1 MAKFLTMYDQLGIT
15 KPKLFTDSKM
25 LMNDLFGS
33 GAPTNGYK
41 VVSQIRATHSG
52 YLCNNRVYPG
62 KHMSDSVGTWCD
74 SAHGGTASFNKPVLI
89 HHRQS
94 DGGGMFGG
102 GIPAADPIG
111 RVISAKFDKVKDG
124 DEFLN
129 DYRKP
134 ATGTDFG
141 SGFITL
147 TASITDPEA
156 IQKVIDGRYDSVSVG
171 FNTQNAICSICGE
184 DWLNPKKDSDCDHQP
199 GMRYEEEKNSYLCY
213 LVTGPMD
220 YREVSYVNVPAQP
233 NAKTLS
239 NNIEALQGAVAGDSS
254 KPFISYGD
262 NSAVLALSICDA
274 DGHTVDLVMLDGA
287 KDSLP
292 DSVMELKKKK
302 VFAAPDVS
310 DLKPTD
316 KADKAI
322 SASITKEE
330 TIDDAKFALMH
341 IANSIVQAGML
352 DKSETVKGCDLGS
365 ADIERLSS
373 ELSSA
378 KLSTDQRKKLKS
390 PSFCG
395 PNHTLPV
402 SDVEHL
408 TAARRL
414 LDRVTLS
421 SDQKARVRAILD
433 NKAVSMGVKV
443 MTDVNKEAPKEPEN
457 KASDYSLSV
466 ALDAITAKKDEL
478 EKKVTDLQLAL
489 DAKVTLCNDL
499 TDEVSK
505 LKGER
510 IKGAAKQLAII
521 NVNLQR
527 TGTLGIST
535 KEKFDAYVDSLA
547 KRTYESLS
555 DSISDAMPEVDL
567 LVKNRGSAHN
577 KLADTKVENPVIG
590 NKDNTNNKAAN
601 DSSKTVNKDKK
612 ISKDT
617 FLETL

>member
-1 MAKFLTMYDQLGIT
+1 MTNKFLTMYDQLGVS
-15 KPKLFTDSKM
+15 KPKLFSDTKS

-62 KHMSDSVGTWCD
+62 KHMADSVGTWCD
-74 SAHGGTASFNKPVLI
+74 AAHGGTASFNKPVLI

-94 DGGGMFGG
+94 DGMFGG
-102 GIPAADPIG
+102 VATDPIG
-111 RVISAKFDKVKDG
+111 RIIAAKFDKIKDG
-124 DEFLN
+124 DEFIN

-171 FNTQNAICSICGE
+171 FNTKNAICSICGE
-184 DWLNPKKDSDCDHQP
+184 DWLNPKKDSDCEHQP

-254 KPFISYGD
+254 KPFVSYGD
-262 NSAVLALSICDA
+262 NSSVLALSICDA
-274 DGHTVDLVMLDGA
+274 EGHTVDLVMLDGA

-292 DSVMELKKKK
+292 DSVMDLKKKK

-316 KADKAI
+316 KADKVI
-322 SASITKEE
+322 SASINKEE
-330 TIDDAKFALMH
+330 TVDDAKFALMH
-341 IANSIVQAGML
+341 VADSIVQAGML
-352 DKSETVKGCDLGS
+352 DKNETVEGCDLS
-365 ADIERLSS
+365 YAEIQRLSA
-373 ELSSA
+373 ELKTA
-378 KLSTDQRKKLKS
+378 KLSTDQRKKLKG

-395 PNHTLPV
+395 PNQTLPV

-433 NKAVSMGVKV
+433 KKAVSMGVKE
-443 MTDVNKEAPKEPEN
+443 MTADNKDTPKEPEN
-457 KASDYSLSV
+457 KVSDYSLSV
-466 ALDAITAKKDEL
+466 ALEAITQKKDEL
-478 EKKVTDLQLAL
+478 EKKVTDLQSAL
-489 DAKVTLCNDL
+489 DAKVTLCNEL

-505 LKGER
+505 LKAER

-527 TGTLGIST
+527 TGTMGINS
-535 KEKFDAYVDSLA
+535 KEKFDVYVDSLA
-547 KRTYESLS
+547 KRTYDSLC
-555 DSISDAMPEVDL
+555 DSISDSMPEIDML
-567 LVKNRGSAHN
+567 MKNRGSTHS
-577 KLADTKVENPVIG
+577 KLTDTKVENPVIG
-590 NKDNTNNKAAN
+590 NKDDTNNKAVS